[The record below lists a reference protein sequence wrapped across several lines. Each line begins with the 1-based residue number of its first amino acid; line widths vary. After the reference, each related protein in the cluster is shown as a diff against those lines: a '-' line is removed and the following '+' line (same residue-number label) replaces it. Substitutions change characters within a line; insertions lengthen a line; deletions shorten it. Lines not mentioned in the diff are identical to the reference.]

1 MSIFVIRSVR
11 AFALT
16 SLLLLGLGL
25 AASPVLAADGGDLS
39 GVVNVNTATAEQLM
53 LLPGIGEAKARAI
66 LGRRKE
72 QGAFKAVDQL
82 LEVKGIGAAALDRIR
97 PFVATQGKT
106 SLSRK

>member
-11 AFALT
+11 AFALAL
-16 SLLLLGLGL
+16 SLLLGLGL
-25 AASPVLAADGGDLS
+25 AASPVLAADEGDLS

-72 QGAFKAVDQL
+72 QGAFKGVEDL

-97 PFVATQGKT
+97 PFVTTQGKT